1 MNTKRLAEIH
11 STLHAKESRLM
22 NLKREGYASDEQVL
36 QNFIEAGKLLDIRP
50 SEVAFL
56 YFTKHLI
63 SIKKAVVEN
72 SYSLTWEKSKADG
85 SRDEGLIQRIADARN
100 YLFFVVACLEYE
112 GEQVADFNLKRE
124 VE

>member
-1 MNTKRLAEIH
+1 MNKQRLSKIH
-11 STLHAKESRLM
+11 DILTEKERQLLR
-22 NLKREGYASDEQVL
+22 LKREGYGSDEQVL